1 MKTGQQKED
10 SHIKDIGLSHRPD
23 LHGLIKTKYGNGID
37 HRSANKIMVNFSL
50 ENYYGSL
57 PEL

>member
-1 MKTGQQKED
+1 MDTVDEEFFDAIIIMGALFYRPCLYQTAFFLN
-10 SHIKDIGLSHRPD
+10 SH
-23 LHGLIKTKYGNGID
+23 
-37 HRSANKIMVNFSL
+37 NFSL